1 MTKAAFTN
9 EIKRMIN
16 EAKNKGEVY
25 IDIKAGDLHHSVGGY
40 PAKPGE
46 HHSMPLC
53 CQAMYSLKR
62 EEDEV
67 LYAPPKGKGSK
78 LTIRYYL

>member
-25 IDIKAGDLHHSVGGY
+25 IDIKAGDLHRAVGGI
-40 PAKPGE
+40 
-46 HHSMPLC
+46 LR
-53 CQAMYSLKR
+53 SLEKTI
-62 EEDEV
+62 V
-67 LYAPPKGKGSK
+67 CHYAARQCM
-78 LTIRYYL
+78 I